1 MTGTMQR
8 GGSGSGNPALSEKVV
23 SEYLTPTAADTR
35 TMSVFGT
42 SLKTLFLLLVL
53 IAAGAYGW
61 AATSVGTSA
70 DGAGGYANTT
80 VTLPPG
86 VWLASLGALF
96 VGIACSVNPRR
107 AAVLGIVYAA
117 LEGYLLGAIS
127 AAFDAQTEGIVG
139 AAVVSTVCVF
149 IVALF
154 LYLTRIVKPTA
165 KLAFGVTVAIGGLC
179 LLYFFVFILSL
190 FDWTW
195 LYSEEFRTMGIV
207 VSVIAIVLAALSLT
221 LDFGA
226 IEGGV
231 QAGAPKFMEWY
242 LAFSLTVTLVWL
254 YVTILRLLALLNR

>member
-1 MTGTMQR
+1 MQR

-23 SEYLTPTAADTR
+23 SEYLTPTAAEAR
-35 TMSVFGT
+35 TMSVGGT
-42 SLKTLFLLLVL
+42 AFKTLFLLLVL

-61 AATSVGTSA
+61 AATTTGTA
-70 DGAGGYANTT
+70 TDAAGGYGNTT
-80 VTLPPG
+80 VTLPAG
-86 VWLASLGALF
+86 IWLASLGALF

-107 AAVLGIVYAA
+107 AAVLGVVYAA
-117 LEGYLLGAIS
+117 LEGYVLGAVS

-139 AAVVSTVCVF
+139 AAVVSTICVF

-154 LYLTRIVKPTA
+154 LYLTRIIKPTA

-179 LLYFFVFILSL
+179 LLYFFVFILSI
-190 FDWTW
+190 FDWSW
-195 LYSEEFRTMGIV
+195 LYSDQFRTMGIA
-207 VSVIAIVLAALSLT
+207 VSLIAIVLAALSLT

-231 QAGAPKFMEWY
+231 EAGAPKFMEWY

-254 YVTILRLLALLNR
+254 YITILRLLAFVNRS